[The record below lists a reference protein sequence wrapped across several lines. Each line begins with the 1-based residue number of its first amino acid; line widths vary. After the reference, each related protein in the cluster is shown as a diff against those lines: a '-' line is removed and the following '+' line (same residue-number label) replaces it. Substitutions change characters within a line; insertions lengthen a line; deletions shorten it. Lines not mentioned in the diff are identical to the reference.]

1 MIAVLLAAA
10 LLLACPLSA
19 LAASRQA
26 PDLADVVTAVQADLQ
41 ERAAAASKLSVLSVR
56 LLRVLTEKAKNT
68 EITVEDVKSAVDET
82 SRLLA
87 KVYEKMGSYAS
98 KMLDKAKDKISD
110 TIDSLKPEPETEAPS
125 NPSNPSNP
133 ANPANPSN
141 PSNPTNPTEP
151 TEPEEPEEP
160 AEKITFADMAEVMKK
175 YVFIRVDNPEEVAE
189 LIAESCEFTY
199 TTVEDGDGTVYI
211 RVDIEKNPQIFNYAV
226 FRNLVEDL
234 YEQQG
239 EEMLKN
245 EDGSVDYLMS
255 YEHIA
260 GELALHALLY
270 AASDELL
277 RVGVE
282 SGRLLSLYK
291 SAARADLNVD
301 EARIPAEAI
310 AIVGVILMNMMS
322 YHLLT
327 ALGLI

>member
-1 MIAVLLAAA
+1 MNRTI
-10 LLLACPLSA
+10 
-19 LAASRQA
+19 
-26 PDLADVVTAVQADLQ
+26 
-41 ERAAAASKLSVLSVR
+41 
-56 LLRVLTEKAKNT
+56 
-68 EITVEDVKSAVDET
+68 
-82 SRLLA
+82 RLLA
-87 KVYEKMGSYAS
+87 WTLALLIALSSWAYAVQPVGRS
-98 KMLDKAKDKISD
+98 VPDIGQTDERIDSD
-110 TIDSLKPEPETEAPS
+110 TLRAQPEPGDLPAETDPPEPD
-125 NPSNPSNP
+125 
-133 ANPANPSN
+133 
-141 PSNPTNPTEP
+141 PTVTTEPEEPDPTEP

-234 YEQQG
+234 YAQQG